1 MGGASSPTS
10 FTITPKGTNSV
21 EISWGSSSSS
31 SSSPVASASTS
42 STSSTSSASSAP
54 AAEAPSDAR
63 DPNKVWQWSE
73 VAKHNT
79 ADDCWVVINDEVID
93 ATSFLEDHPGGKNAI
108 VLYAGK
114 DATAEFNMLHKKD
127 VIKKYAPE

>member
-31 SSSPVASASTS
+31 S
-42 STSSTSSASSAP
+42 SSAP

-79 ADDCWVVINDEVID
+79 ADDCWVCNHDVLVLHL
-93 ATSFLEDHPGGKNAI
+93 FLFLLQFSNFVRMLLMI
-108 VLYAGK
+108 VLVLHFIDVGVVFVLISF
-114 DATAEFNMLHKKD
+114 FNSHTLSGC
-127 VIKKYAPE
+127 YYC